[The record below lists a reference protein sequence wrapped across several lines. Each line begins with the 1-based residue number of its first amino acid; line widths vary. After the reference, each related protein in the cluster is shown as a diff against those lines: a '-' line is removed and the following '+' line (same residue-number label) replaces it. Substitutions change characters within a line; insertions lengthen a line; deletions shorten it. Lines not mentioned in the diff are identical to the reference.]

1 MGVSTCVPK
10 ILQKEERNRKN
21 QGKEKWKVDFFTS
34 KMYAGVA
41 YKKNTFHEYCT
52 SFFTS
57 SKQSV
62 ETTVDSASKKRHTDK
77 YCRNLDTWTHLIA
90 LLFCHM
96 ADCQSLRD
104 ICKGLE
110 GIRGGLNHLGIQK
123 APSRNAL
130 SHQNAK
136 RDAMVFRDIYR
147 QLHERLGQQTFS
159 CQFREGIK
167 ASRIMLL
174 DSSVIT
180 LCLNIFNWAHHSEEK
195 GAIKLHTL
203 FP

>member
-1 MGVSTCVPK
+1 MS
-10 ILQKEERNRKN
+10 QRFSERIAKQQESGQR
-21 QGKEKWKVDFFTS
+21 KWKVDFFTS
-34 KMYAGVA
+34 KTYAGVA
-41 YKKNTFHEYCT
+41 QKNTFHGYCT
-52 SFFTS
+52 SFLPS
-57 SKQSV
+57 R
-62 ETTVDSASKKRHTDK
+62 KKRHTDK
-77 YCRNLDTWTHLIA
+77 YCQTLDTWTHLIA

-136 RDAMVFRDIYR
+136 RDALVFRDIYR
-147 QLHERLGQQTFS
+147 LLHKRLGQQTFT
-159 CQFREGIK
+159 CRFREGIK

-180 LCLNIFNWAHHSEEK
+180 LCLNIFNCSTRRRPPHSNRSRPSRRKCGIPRFAGILAHASNS
-195 GAIKLHTL
+195 
-203 FP
+203 